1 MSLELSSVMHAA
13 LKTTPLFSAL
23 DENEYKIVASTLE
36 PSFIKKGEAVF
47 REGDTGKD
55 LYILF
60 SGALKAYRTQS
71 DGTQRLLL
79 EAKQQGNV
87 FGELSIVT
95 EEPRSATVCAT
106 ENSVVLMFPITEFYR
121 ILAQHPII
129 GFKILKAIIIIEN
142 QKLEHSSKSYND
154 LVRWGETARRRAITD
169 EMTGL
174 YNRRF
179 LEDTI
184 RDRFN
189 NQSMK
194 LRTLSLLMIDLD
206 KLHSVNE
213 RYGAKTGDLVITVAA
228 KVIRSSLRPS
238 DIPTRLAGDEFAV
251 LLPDTNKKY
260 AAKVAAR
267 IRENIEKMQ
276 VVVPASPG
284 VSENVF
290 LFSRASIGI
299 ATAPDHADTA
309 ENLILAA
316 DSALKKAKGLG
327 RNRVETFDKEFS
339 INTQWGAHL

>member
-1 MSLELSSVMHAA
+1 MSLELSSVMHET
-13 LKTTPLFSAL
+13 LKTTPLFLEL

-60 SGALKAYRTQS
+60 SGDLKAYGTQA
-71 DGTQRLLL
+71 DGTQRLLFEL
-79 EAKQQGNV
+79 KQQGDI
-87 FGELSIVT
+87 FGEKSLVT
-95 EEPRSATVCAT
+95 DEPRAATINAA
-106 ENSVVLMFPITEFYR
+106 ENSVVLMFRVTDLYK

-129 GFKILKAIIIIEN
+129 GFKILKAIIIVEN

-154 LVRWGETARRRAITD
+154 LVRWGNTARRRAITD

-179 LEDTI
+179 LEDSI
-184 RDRFN
+184 KERFN
-189 NQSMK
+189 SQSIN
-194 LRTLSLLMIDLD
+194 LRNLSLLMIDLD

-213 RYGAKTGDLVITVAA
+213 RYGAKTGDLVIFAA
-228 KVIRSSLRPS
+228 ANIIRSSLRPS

-260 AAKVAAR
+260 AAKVAER
-267 IRENIEKMQ
+267 IRGNIEIMQ
-276 VVVPASPG
+276 VEVPASSG
-284 VSENVF
+284 GSENIY
-290 LFSRASIGI
+290 LFTHASIGI

-309 ENLILAA
+309 EKLILAA
-316 DSALKKAKGLG
+316 DSALKKAKELG
-327 RNRVETFDKEFS
+327 RNRVEMFDRAFS
-339 INTQWGAHL
+339 VDTHWGAGL